1 MHLPTELSGFTPY
14 QETSFSMSEVGVAP
28 GERPLTC
35 AGLAENQDTPLT
47 DTESPNFLC
56 TKLPLHWRSNKTLPY
71 PFKVVARG
79 GVKDGTKVVVTAG
92 NDENFCPELRNN
104 VATMKNHVAKFSDLR
119 FVGRS
124 GRGE

>member
-1 MHLPTELSGFTPY
+1 MHLPTELGGFTPY
-14 QETSFSMSEVGVAP
+14 QETSYTMSEVGVAP
-28 GERPLTC
+28 GLE
-35 AGLAENQDTPLT
+35 DTPLT

-56 TKLPLHWRSNKTLPY
+56 TKLPVHWRSNKTLPY

-79 GVKDGTKVVVTAG
+79 GVKDGTKVCVTAG

-124 GRGE
+124 GRGEWV